1 MGRRSLCSVRHSLT
15 LRTPVRVEHTLR
27 LPAGLGIFFRATGRG
42 CRPLRLDRPV
52 LRPILKPARAF
63 GHSANP
69 RARALRWACG
79 LHRTAGSLGDPGWK
93 EDPRQAWSSH
103 YAAQPSRSSNG
114 RPAPMRR
121 RSRPGKSRLKVVGE
135 DRSDGARSSRP
146 SARHAPARTGP
157 RPPCPTFTTGI
168 LSVRANTTMAGAL
181 PGDRDRRRR
190 GCVCRREQEPPACST
205 GASDGR
211 HGQSSARGACRHRA
225 APRRDAAAG
234 AHRWMDRRR
243 RGSRSPRSMDRAALR
258 SHVHALRS
266 GPRAPDPARGIE

>member
-1 MGRRSLCSVRHSLT
+1 MPTAAPRSPRSAADFEAGSGLRAQRKPSRAGTALGLRVTPNGWLPRRS
-15 LRTPVRVEHTLR
+15 RVER
-27 LPAGLGIFFRATGRG
+27 RSPA
-42 CRPLRLDRPV
+42 
-52 LRPILKPARAF
+52 
-63 GHSANP
+63 S
-69 RARALRWACG
+69 
-79 LHRTAGSLGDPGWK
+79 
-93 EDPRQAWSSH
+93 WSSH
-103 YAAQPSRSSNG
+103 NAAQPSRSSNG
-114 RPAPMRR
+114 RPAPLRR
-121 RSRPGKSRLKVVGE
+121 RSRPGKSRLKAVGE

-146 SARHAPARTGP
+146 SARPAPARTGG
-157 RPPCPTFTTGI
+157 RPPCPAFTTGV

-211 HGQSSARGACRHRA
+211 HGQSSARGARRGRA